1 MKANELNEL
10 KVEELQAKASELQQE
25 LFNLRFQLHT
35 GHLENT
41 ALGDGVEE
49 VEDQRHLAVG
59 EDTAHETLGVPFVE
73 PGPLVGGG

>member
-10 KVEELQAKASELQQE
+10 KVEELQAKAEELQQE

-41 ALGDGVEE
+41 ARLSQIRKDVARVKTVLNQKLG
-49 VEDQRHLAVG
+49 A
-59 EDTAHETLGVPFVE
+59 
-73 PGPLVGGG
+73 